1 MISVIVPVYNVEVY
15 LPRCIESILGQTY
28 KDFEI
33 LLIDDGSTD
42 NSGKICD
49 KYAKRDNRCIAIHQQ
64 NRGVYNARNTG
75 LNHATGEY
83 ISFVDSDDYI
93 HPQML
98 EILYK
103 ALQKGDYDFS
113 MVAYKQVW
121 DYSKYSPII
130 KTNTC
135 ILDTSTLIHRLY
147 NISYK
152 NNSLSEMSCQVLWNK
167 LYKKNLIGK
176 SRFKITG
183 SGDTEFNNR
192 IYLKTKSAIYIDE
205 SLYYW
210 YQRATSI
217 THQSINLNFIDRI
230 NSYFISLNEI
240 PQNYIDYRA
249 CCLEKLYKTM
259 INVRYHSQDTQF
271 HDYTVKLIAQI
282 KKQTIKEF
290 LMNKSIKQTT
300 RLGLLI
306 FYYMPFLYHLFIN
319 LFEFKINQRKK

>member
-15 LPRCIESILGQTY
+15 LPGCIESILDQTY

-49 KYAKRDNRCIAIHQQ
+49 EYAKRDNRCIAIHQQ
-64 NRGVYNARNTG
+64 NKGVYNARNTG
-75 LNHATGEY
+75 LSHATGEY

-113 MVAYKQVW
+113 LVAYKQVW
-121 DYSKYSPII
+121 DYSKYSPIT

-167 LYKKNLIGK
+167 LYRKSLIGE

-205 SLYYW
+205 PLYYW

-240 PQNYIDYRA
+240 PQKHIDYRA

-259 INVRYHSQDTQF
+259 INVRYRSKKSEWYNYAISQTLTLKQ
-271 HDYTVKLIAQI
+271 
-282 KKQTIKEF
+282 QTIKEF
-290 LMNKSIKQTT
+290 IQNQHISLSKKI
-300 RLGLLI
+300 GLLL
-306 FYYMPFLYHLFIN
+306 FLYIPIIYNYFMCIN
-319 LFEFKINQRKK
+319 ELIYKLKK

>member
-15 LPRCIESILGQTY
+15 LPGCIESILDQTY

-49 KYAKRDNRCIAIHQQ
+49 EYAKRDNRCIAIHQQ
-64 NRGVYNARNTG
+64 NKGVYNARNTG
-75 LNHATGEY
+75 LSHATGEY

-113 MVAYKQVW
+113 LVAYKQVW
-121 DYSKYSPII
+121 DYSKYSPIT

-152 NNSLSEMSCQVLWNK
+152 NNSLPEMSCQVLWNK
-167 LYKKNLIGK
+167 LYRKSLIGE

-205 SLYYW
+205 PLYYW

-240 PQNYIDYRA
+240 PQKHIDYRA

-259 INVRYHSQDTQF
+259 INVRYRSKKSEWYNYAISQTLTLKQ
-271 HDYTVKLIAQI
+271 
-282 KKQTIKEF
+282 QTIKEF
-290 LMNKSIKQTT
+290 IQNQHISLSKKI
-300 RLGLLI
+300 GLLL
-306 FYYMPFLYHLFIN
+306 FLYIPIIYNYFMCIN
-319 LFEFKINQRKK
+319 ELIYKLKK